1 MNAKNKITA
10 IGTVLVMCLTA
21 FACMNV
27 VSDDSDADYS
37 LTAGTTVYM
46 DSPYYDFEGTD
57 VQFDESFKYGTV
69 FGIERSSEPLDH
81 PDPPVTE
88 YFLPQWASGTGSYYY
103 LAMDGGGVDILEED
117 TTTFN
122 ITGTYGLSS
131 SKPITQ
137 ALDLS
142 LWISSAIGTKTI
154 YVAYGTQFNLNIS
167 CGYYQNQHDVTL
179 SNTTSGLTVTS
190 ASWGGD
196 VTGTLTGNVTISCYG
211 LWANNSV
218 GSATYN
224 IVCVQTNF
232 SHTVVYDGNGGTGSV
247 ANTVVSDQNSGNSN
261 VTLAANGFSKSGY
274 SFAGWKIGNVT
285 YTPGQTVAVAGNA
298 SVTAVAQWSQN
309 TLSATANN
317 LSAVSGMTYGNQVGA
332 SANNG
337 ATISFA
343 VKSCTGGTA
352 SVNSSGLV
360 TYKAPTVSSTTSYT
374 VTVTATATYG
384 DGQTMSRDVS
394 FTVSVDPVLSFTNAA
409 TNGTLSV
416 KGV

>member
-1 MNAKNKITA
+1 
-10 IGTVLVMCLTA
+10 
-21 FACMNV
+21 MNV

-57 VQFDESFKYGTV
+57 VQFEESFKYGTV

>member
-57 VQFDESFKYGTV
+57 VQFEESFKYGTV

-409 TNGTLSV
+409 TSGTLSV
-416 KGV
+416 KGA